1 MADAARAGA
10 AGAPFEDGVNAADNL
25 GLLTVQELR
34 KYFPIRKGI
43 FKRVVGEVKAVDG
56 VSFSIGAGETLGL
69 VGESGCG
76 KTTTGRLIVRAF
88 RPTGGR
94 ITFRDRDGETDVGAL
109 PERDLKPYRRKVQ
122 MVFQDPYS
130 SLNPRLTVQRIIE
143 EPIICLYPERSPAW
157 RARRVRELMGVVGL
171 DARFAERYP
180 HAFSG
185 GQRQRI
191 SIARALA
198 ADPVLVVADEAVS
211 ALDVS
216 IQAQVVN
223 LLEQL
228 QTDFGL
234 SYLFISHDLGVV
246 KHISH
251 RVAVMYVGLVVEM
264 GRADELFG
272 NPRHPYTE
280 ALLSAVPQPD
290 PDIKLDRMV
299 LGGEVADPA
308 HRPPGCPF
316 HPRCSYATERCS
328 REQPPLVPVP
338 GHGTAGNGGGG
349 GAGAGDGARSAVAG
363 PPGGAPPHLVACHH
377 AEELQLRG
385 VLTARTAAA
394 SPDPATH

>member
-1 MADAARAGA
+1 MADAAARDDADAPPADTVHAGTN
-10 AGAPFEDGVNAADNL
+10 GG

-56 VSFSIGAGETLGL
+56 VSFNIGAGETLGL

-88 RPTGGR
+88 RPTAGR
-94 ITFRDRDGETDVGAL
+94 ITFRDREGETDVGAV

-143 EPIICLYPERSPAW
+143 EPIICLYPERSAES
-157 RARRVRELMGVVGL
+157 RMRRVRELMGVVGL

-216 IQAQVVN
+216 IQAQIIN

-228 QTDFGL
+228 QADFGL

-264 GRADELFG
+264 GEADALFG
-272 NPRHPYTE
+272 HPRHPYTE

-308 HRPPGCPF
+308 NRPPGCPF
-316 HPRCSYATERCS
+316 HPRCPYATELCS
-328 REQPPLVPVP
+328 REPPPLVPVAGD
-338 GHGTAGNGGGG
+338 GHAGGSGAP
-349 GAGAGDGARSAVAG
+349 AGAGSAVSDPAAG
-363 PPGGAPPHLVACHH
+363 DGLHLVACHH
-377 AEELQLRG
+377 FEKLQLKG
-385 VLTARTAAA
+385 VLTAGTGAA
-394 SPDPATH
+394 PDKSGN